1 MSNLAGLPPL
11 GLKEPKPVNG
21 TAAGR
26 RHMGRVKRLPCVICG
41 RRGPSDAHH
50 CRSDGM
56 ARDDF
61 KTIPL
66 CKECHQ
72 GQNGYHNAKE
82 TWEATNGKDYEFLPV
97 VADMLAGELTPF
109 WGQ

>member
-1 MSNLAGLPPL
+1 MGDLSNRGPL
-11 GLKEPKPVNG
+11 GLRSFKPVNG
-21 TAAGR
+21 SAAGR
-26 RHMGRVKRLPCVICG
+26 RHMGRVKALDCVVCG
-41 RRGPSDAHH
+41 RSGPSDAHH

-72 GQNGYHNAKE
+72 GQNGYHNAKAS
-82 TWEATNGKDYEFLPV
+82 WEAANGKDHEYLAV
-97 VADMLAGELTPF
+97 VADIIAGE
-109 WGQ
+109 WNK

>member
-1 MSNLAGLPPL
+1 MNFAGKPPL
-11 GLKEPKPVNG
+11 GLKEPKPKNK
-21 TAAGR
+21 TSAGF
-26 RHMGRVKRLPCVICG
+26 RHMCRVKLLPCVICG

-50 CRSDGM
+50 CTGDGM

-66 CKECHQ
+66 CFDCHR
-72 GQNGYHNAKE
+72 GPKGYHNAKA
-82 TWEATNGKDYEFLPV
+82 TWEATNGKDYDFLPV

-109 WGQ
+109 WGH

>member
-1 MSNLAGLPPL
+1 MTFLRRGPL
-11 GLKEPKPVNG
+11 GLKPYRPRNG

-26 RHMGRVKRLPCVICG
+26 AHMGRVKMLRCVICHAP
-41 RRGPSDAHH
+41 GPSDAHH

-66 CKECHQ
+66 CKNCHQ
-72 GQNGYHNAKE
+72 GQNGYHNRKE
-82 TWEATNGKDYEFLPV
+82 TWEATNGKDHEFLAV
-97 VADMLAGELTPF
+97 VADMLAGEF
-109 WGQ
+109 ND